1 MLVENGPNKLVVEIV
16 VLVGTCATGTLA
28 AILDV
33 EEAEVEGDEEEQFID
48 TFADMPV
55 DRPL

>member
-1 MLVENGPNKLVVEIV
+1 MLVENGPNDLVVEIV

-33 EEAEVEGDEEEQFID
+33 EEAEVEGG
-48 TFADMPV
+48 
-55 DRPL
+55 